1 MLRVS
6 HKTVIIVLGVP
17 DRRQRGGLRLCI
29 RLGNLA
35 SNDTLIQLITTNSH
49 LSYAAPLHRLA
60 SAFSALRFIWST
72 VTQAQVSK
80 WQLDVLAQSIAQLL
94 QTLDGEYRAGRL
106 LPVEPSMPQADLCR
120 FVGFTVL

>member
-17 DRRQRGGLRLCI
+17 DRRQRGGLRICI
-29 RLGNLA
+29 RLGILGCNR
-35 SNDTLIQLITTNSH
+35 SLIQLITMNRH
-49 LSYAAPLHRLA
+49 LSYAAPVHHLA

-72 VTQAQVSK
+72 VEQAQVSK
-80 WQLDVLAQSIAQLL
+80 RQLDALAQSIAQLL

-106 LPVEPSMPQADLCR
+106 LPVETSMPQADLCR